1 MFTVIIAFIDGTK
14 KLVNGLNRV
23 QANNVIKNWEK
34 NPRVSYV
41 SVPDERF

>member
-1 MFTVIIAFIDGTK
+1 MFDVIIVFLDGTK
-14 KLVNGLNRV
+14 KIVKTLNRV

>member
-1 MFTVIIAFIDGTK
+1 MFDVIIVFVDGTK
-14 KLVNGLNRV
+14 KMVRNLNRV

-41 SVPDERF
+41 SVPDESF